1 LSVISF
7 ARRAGVLL
15 PPHGRTL
22 LNRHN
27 GVVIP
32 GASPTKGRLL
42 VATPP
47 LEDPNFDRTVV
58 YVIEHHDDGALG
70 LVLNRP
76 MDEALDE
83 PLDRWVDVQSD
94 PPVVFNG
101 GPVET
106 NALIALA
113 QTTGEVA
120 EEDHLAPLNGE
131 IASADLAADPA
142 ILRGAISQL
151 RVFRGYSGWG
161 PGQLEGEIEAGAWLV
176 LDPVPNDLFTADPD
190 ELWRSVL
197 ARQPGRLAWLA
208 GAPDDLAAN

>member
-1 LSVISF
+1 M
-7 ARRAGVLL
+7 
-15 PPHGRTL
+15 
-22 LNRHN
+22 
-27 GVVIP
+27 IP
-32 GASPTKGRLL
+32 GATPTKGRLL

-76 MDEALDE
+76 MDEGLDE

-113 QTTGEVA
+113 HTKGEVA
-120 EEDHLAPLNGE
+120 EDEHLAPLNGD

-142 ILRGAISQL
+142 MVRGAISQL

-176 LDPVPNDLFTADPD
+176 LDPVPDDLFTAEPD

-208 GAPDDLAAN
+208 NAPDDLGTN